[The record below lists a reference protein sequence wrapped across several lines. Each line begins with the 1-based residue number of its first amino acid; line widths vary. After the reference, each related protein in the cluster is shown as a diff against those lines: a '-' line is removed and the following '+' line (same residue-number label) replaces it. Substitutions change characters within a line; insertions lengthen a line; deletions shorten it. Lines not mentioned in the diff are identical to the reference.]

1 MCIFAAKSKE
11 VITFMRKTT
20 LILAFLAAV
29 ACVQAQSFD
38 SVLHKNFEIET
49 DSILYEM
56 SVAEGAQDIYRV
68 EDAEH
73 YDDYNKTPF
82 ELKIFS
88 KQFPILEFSYF
99 CTVDKGSVFIVK
111 LPMSAVLVIPR
122 NSLIH
127 SGFFLKSKAVSLCK
141 TTLFSHNIRKIF
153 YNVELFTP

>member
-1 MCIFAAKSKE
+1 MGSLLPYIPYRIPCYC
-11 VITFMRKTT
+11 T
-20 LILAFLAAV
+20 LSV
-29 ACVQAQSFD
+29 D
-38 SVLHKNFEIET
+38 SVLRRNFETET

-56 SVAEGAQDIYRV
+56 SVAEGAQDVYRV

-73 YDDYNKTPF
+73 YDDYNKTPYK
-82 ELKIFS
+82 LKKYYYTVPEIRIFV
-88 KQFPILEFSYF
+88 FY
-99 CTVDKGSVFIVK
+99 TVDKGSVFIVK
-111 LPMSAVLVIPR
+111 SPMSAVLVIPR